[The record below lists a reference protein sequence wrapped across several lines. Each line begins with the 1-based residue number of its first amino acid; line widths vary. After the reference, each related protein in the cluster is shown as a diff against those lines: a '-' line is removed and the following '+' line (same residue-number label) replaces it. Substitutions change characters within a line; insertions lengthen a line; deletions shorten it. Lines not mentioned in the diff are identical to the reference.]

1 MDPKYDLKSLRKKL
15 NAIREEREGLSILI
29 SIAREEKW
37 LAKDRA
43 EYERLQDP
51 DEPAWPDGLE
61 CCCNPCRN
69 Y

>member
-51 DEPAWPDGLE
+51 DEPAWPDSLE
-61 CCCNPCRN
+61 CCCSPCLSR
-69 Y
+69 